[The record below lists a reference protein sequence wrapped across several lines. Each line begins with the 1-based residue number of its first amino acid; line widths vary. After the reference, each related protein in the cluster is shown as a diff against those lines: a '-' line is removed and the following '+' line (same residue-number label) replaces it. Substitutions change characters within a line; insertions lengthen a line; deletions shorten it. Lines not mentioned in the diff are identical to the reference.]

1 MKTKIITLIAGT
13 TLLVVGLLVVELSVI
28 GCSENDISDTV
39 SAKNT
44 VSAKPTEK
52 NVSKEIEV
60 LPVQKTVV
68 ATDVPDAIPHA
79 ADDDG
84 EEEMVIDEADVE
96 QHDTS
101 AEKEESAKESETP
114 QILETDGVMLNSI
127 ILARGVDK
135 REPVEPGTRFSM
147 GDGQK
152 IYVILDVKNET
163 GEDAMLTVS
172 WKMPESDREIGKTE
186 LTVKS
191 AKSWRTWSFTRWAKK
206 TGNWEAI
213 VRDDAGEIIARA
225 PFQIVE

>member
-1 MKTKIITLIAGT
+1 MKTKNFTLIAGT
-13 TLLVVGLLVVELSVI
+13 TLLVAGLLVLELSVI
-28 GCSENDISDTV
+28 GCSENDFVDTV
-39 SAKNT
+39 S
-44 VSAKPTEK
+44 SKPSETDVPEAM
-52 NVSKEIEV
+52 EV
-60 LPVQKTVV
+60 LPVQKAVV
-68 ATDVPDAIPHA
+68 AREVPDAIPDA
-79 ADDDG
+79 ADNDG

-96 QHDTS
+96 QTDTS
-101 AEKEESAKESETP
+101 AENEKSMKESEAP
-114 QILETDGVMLNSI
+114 QIVETDGVMLNSI

-135 REPVEPGTRFSM
+135 REPVEPGIQFTM

-206 TGNWEAI
+206 TGTWEAI
-213 VRDDAGEIIARA
+213 VRNAEGEIIARA
-225 PFQIVE
+225 PFRIVE